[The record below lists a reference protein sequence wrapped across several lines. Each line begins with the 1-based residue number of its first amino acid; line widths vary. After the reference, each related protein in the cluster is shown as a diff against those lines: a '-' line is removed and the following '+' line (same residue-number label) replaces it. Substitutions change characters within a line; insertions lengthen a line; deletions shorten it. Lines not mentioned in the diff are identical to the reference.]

1 VVSPIID
8 FPDRMQAPSPPRQH
22 VLSNTIRLMKKEDIP
37 LCPRPVLGLKPL
49 FCKDLTQA
57 VYEQIVFDPMGIA
70 IGV

>member
-1 VVSPIID
+1 
-8 FPDRMQAPSPPRQH
+8 MQAPSPAHQH

-49 FCKDLTQA
+49 FCKYLTQA
-57 VYEQIVFDPMGIA
+57 VYEEIVFDPMGIA